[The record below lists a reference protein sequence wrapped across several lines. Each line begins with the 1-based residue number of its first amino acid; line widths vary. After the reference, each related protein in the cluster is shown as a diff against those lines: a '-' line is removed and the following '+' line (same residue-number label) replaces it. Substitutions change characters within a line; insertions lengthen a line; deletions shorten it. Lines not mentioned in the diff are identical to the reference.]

1 MAKKFFLSYSVSCL
15 VALLLLPACG
25 GAGGATAVIDGGDT
39 IPMDYAKRLTIVD
52 YPDYT
57 YVSIQNPWDTTKT
70 LHSYLLVPD
79 STLLPEGLPSGTV
92 IRTPLKRSIV
102 HSSIHCR
109 LIEELGAGTAIKGV
123 CDAQYMIVPEIK
135 DGIKSGTI
143 TDCGINT
150 SPDIEKV
157 VELNPDAILLSP
169 YQDSGAYGKLATL
182 PIPIVECADYMEISP
197 LARAEWIKFFG
208 RLYGQESKA
217 DSIFEAVKTSYNS
230 LKEKTKDI
238 ASRPEVLLDRLYG
251 RQWFVPVAESTI
263 ATLIRDAGGLNPFDN
278 IESSGSV
285 ALSAEQV
292 LVEAGDA
299 PVWIVRYLMPNPMT
313 LQGLKS
319 ENKIYSQ
326 FDAYKS
332 GNVYGCN
339 TSEILLFE
347 DSSFHPERAL
357 SDLINIIHPELSNS
371 TSTQYFFTKLD
382 EK

>member
-1 MAKKFFLSYSVSCL
+1 
-15 VALLLLPACG
+15 
-25 GAGGATAVIDGGDT
+25 
-39 IPMDYAKRLTIVD
+39 
-52 YPDYT
+52 
-57 YVSIQNPWDTTKT
+57 
-70 LHSYLLVPD
+70 
-79 STLLPEGLPSGTV
+79 
-92 IRTPLKRSIV
+92 
-102 HSSIHCR
+102 
-109 LIEELGAGTAIKGV
+109 
-123 CDAQYMIVPEIK
+123 
-135 DGIKSGTI
+135 
-143 TDCGINT
+143 
-150 SPDIEKV
+150 
-157 VELNPDAILLSP
+157 
-169 YQDSGAYGKLATL
+169 
-182 PIPIVECADYMEISP
+182 
-197 LARAEWIKFFG
+197 
-208 RLYGQESKA
+208 
-217 DSIFEAVKTSYNS
+217 
-230 LKEKTKDI
+230 
-238 ASRPEVLLDRLYG
+238 
-251 RQWFVPVAESTI
+251 
-263 ATLIRDAGGLNPFDN
+263 AGGLNPFDN

-299 PVWIVRYLMPNPMT
+299 PVWIVRYIMPNPMT